1 MAIIGFDLGG
11 TKMFALVLGDNGEVL
26 LRKKQKVGDRRDND
40 AVTEAIGDLVE
51 EILQEVSEK
60 VTSIGVAVPGPID
73 FKRGTILR
81 TPNLAIEDLPLREL
95 LTKRFSLPVVLENDV
110 NAGVYGEY
118 RAGAAKGYSHVV
130 GLFPGTGFGGG
141 LILNGRLYRGAT
153 GGAGEI
159 GHMTVDIGAGRCN
172 CGNFGCLEAVAARS
186 AVSKDLA
193 GAALAGDAPTVL
205 EEAGSDIA
213 SIRSGTILRALEKGD
228 PAAAPIVDRMAF
240 YLGVGMANCVNIFDP
255 EIIVVGG
262 GVVEKLGKILLGP
275 AEATMRERA
284 LPRLVDHVK
293 VAMATLEDDATALG
307 AAYLA
312 GEEAG

>member
-1 MAIIGFDLGG
+1 
-11 TKMFALVLGDNGEVL
+11 MFALALGDTGEVL
-26 LRKKQKVGDRRDND
+26 LRKKQKVGDRRDNET
-40 AVTEAIGDLVE
+40 ATKAIGDLVE
-51 EILQEVSEK
+51 EIAEEISETVSG
-60 VTSIGVAVPGPID
+60 IGVAVPGPID
-73 FKRGTILR
+73 FKSGTILR
-81 TPNLAIEDLPLREL
+81 TPNLGLQDLPLREL
-95 LTKRFSLPVVLENDV
+95 LSERFSVPVFLENDV

-141 LILNGRLYRGAT
+141 LILDGRLYRGAT

-159 GHMTVDIGAGRCN
+159 GHMTVNIGGSRCN
-172 CGNFGCLEAVAARS
+172 CGNFGCLEAMAARP
-186 AVSKDLA
+186 AVAKDLA

-205 EEAGSDIA
+205 EEAGSDIGA
-213 SIRSGTILRALEKGD
+213 IRSGTILRALENGD
-228 PAAAPIVDRMAF
+228 PAAGPIVDQMAF

-262 GVVEKLGKILLGP
+262 GVVEKLGKTLLGP

-284 LPRLVDHVK
+284 LPRLIEHVT
-293 VAMATLEDDATALG
+293 VAVAVLGDDATALG

-312 GEEAG
+312 GEATG